1 MTLAES
7 LVLLGSTLITV
18 SDAHFLNCFT
28 DAETRRPPS
37 PDPAM
42 KGISCLMTMR
52 TVAPR
57 GQIMLTPVTWPYY
70 LTIKQRIV
78 HKLITHPVTPLPHL
92 VFKHASLTAV
102 QHRELNLVLCD
113 DLEGWMGDGGTEAQE
128 GGDICIHIA
137 NSRCCTAKTNT
148 TSKKQLY
155 SN

>member
-57 GQIMLTPVTWPYY
+57 GQIMLTPVTWP
-70 LTIKQRIV
+70 
-78 HKLITHPVTPLPHL
+78 
-92 VFKHASLTAV
+92 
-102 QHRELNLVLCD
+102 
-113 DLEGWMGDGGTEAQE
+113 
-128 GGDICIHIA
+128 
-137 NSRCCTAKTNT
+137 
-148 TSKKQLY
+148 
-155 SN
+155 